1 MPHRL
6 ALLNPFFQLT
16 KLTNVVDENA
26 RATLTES
33 RLRQEFAKGTAG
45 IERLTSIYDAG
56 VKGSVHYSAFDGL
69 DLKDLA
75 DQLQQDII
83 TRGLEDRVIS
93 SDRSDWMKAE
103 AQIVPHPG
111 FFDLKIFLPLAS
123 HTRELGIYRYNGN
136 PIEVRQGQMVVPTGL
151 RGKHLA
157 VGLTHYTVL
166 SEVDFLKCKSHI
178 RNYVTY
184 VHS

>member
-33 RLRQEFAKGTAG
+33 RLRQEFSKGTAG

-75 DQLQQDII
+75 DNIYGRTI
-83 TRGLEDRVIS
+83 CFFGPSAAMPYFSTS
-93 SDRSDWMKAE
+93 SQTMTASPA
-103 AQIVPHPG
+103 AG
-111 FFDLKIFLPLAS
+111 PL
-123 HTRELGIYRYNGN
+123 T
-136 PIEVRQGQMVVPTGL
+136 
-151 RGKHLA
+151 
-157 VGLTHYTVL
+157 
-166 SEVDFLKCKSHI
+166 
-178 RNYVTY
+178 
-184 VHS
+184 